1 MHVLGL
7 KLDMPGVD
15 LLRMPLLLLP
25 LLMLG
30 LTGTWWG
37 ISPLTPVLGFV
48 APALLAAA
56 FIQFILCLPIYLRA
70 AAKLLRLKFGGDHLL
85 IVGAT
90 AAFALAVWRYQHLSP
105 VGGAP
110 QLLAIW
116 RDASFGAALPS
127 VAVIGD
133 IVLRAAYRPARKD
146 HRAVP
151 SGTVLVAAGDLIPG
165 DGVVTE
171 GYSEI
176 QDPLGKDDVY
186 PVLVRPGD
194 RVHLGAR
201 NGDGA
206 LRIVIDSDN
215 RADKVDLPPVTRDR
229 LQRLLDRVALATLAL
244 ILAVIAF
251 RVGQN
256 GSTDGMLIP
265 GLRMLSLAAP
275 LGLGLV
281 FSAPSSEIIAAA
293 RRIGLEIRDIAAL
306 DRLRRVGGVAISHR
320 GVLVPDRL
328 KMISAHPVNDLAA
341 TDLIR
346 RAAAVAQIGHDPWG
360 KAILDFAVGYRMRL
374 KPAMTYHAEI
384 GKGISAVTESQQL
397 FLGTREYLE
406 GLGFDCSPL
415 NDAARQA
422 LQQGRRLRWMAET
435 QPERRVIGIL
445 VFGAPSVSGAV
456 EAVKNLDRLG
466 LATAW
471 FANAEDPGHQGLAKH
486 LKIKRLLP
494 IDPQQEATA
503 LAEFREDVG
512 PLLVVAADEVPWEL
526 KSGDIV
532 LPFGHRLVERM
543 GAAQIVTTRH
553 DPRIVVDLF
562 LLAARHR
569 QMVVMNMF
577 IAYGAAL
584 LLALAPF
591 WLGPRSD
598 LGSYEVAVVLLLA
611 LSPLSLRA
619 LSLTANEV
627 DEE

>member
-1 MHVLGL
+1 MQVLGL
-7 KLDMPGVD
+7 KLDMPGLD
-15 LLRMPLLLLP
+15 LARMPLLLLP

-37 ISPLTPVLGFV
+37 LSPLLPVLEFV

-56 FIQFILCLPIYLRA
+56 FIQFIVCAPVYLRA
-70 AAKLLRLKFGGDHLL
+70 AAKLLKMEIGGDHLL

-90 AAFALAVWRYQHLSP
+90 AAFALAVWRYLHLSP
-105 VGGAP
+105 VGGSP

-116 RDASFGAALPS
+116 RDAAFGAALPS
-127 VAVIGD
+127 VAMIGD
-133 IVLRAAYRPARKD
+133 IVLRASFRSARIPAR
-146 HRAVP
+146 RAA
-151 SGTVLVAAGDLIPG
+151 SGTVLVVAGDLIPG
-165 DGVVTE
+165 DGTVIDGV
-171 GYSEI
+171 SEI
-176 QDPLGKDDVY
+176 QDPLGKDDIY

-201 NGDGA
+201 NGDAA
-206 LRIVIDSDN
+206 LNILIDDHDPAAKIV
-215 RADKVDLPPVTRDR
+215 LPPATRDR
-229 LQRLLDRVALATLAL
+229 LQMLLDRVALTAL
-244 ILAVIAF
+244 VLIVAIIAF
-251 RVGQN
+251 RIVQN
-256 GSTDGMLIP
+256 GTISGMFIP
-265 GLRMLSLAAP
+265 SLRMLALAAP

-281 FSAPSSEIIAAA
+281 FSAPTSEVIAAA
-293 RRIGLEIRDIAAL
+293 RRIGLEIRDTKVL
-306 DRLRRVGGVAISHR
+306 DRLRRIGGVVIGHR

-384 GKGISAVTESQQL
+384 GKGISAVTEAQQL
-397 FLGTREYLE
+397 FMGTREYLE
-406 GLGFDCSPL
+406 SRGFDCSPL

-422 LQQGRRLRWMAET
+422 LQQGRRLRWVAET
-435 QPERRVIGIL
+435 HPERRVIGIL

-456 EAVKNLDRLG
+456 ETVKNLDRLG

-471 FANAEDPGHQGLAKH
+471 YADAEDPGHQGLAKH

-494 IDPQQEATA
+494 IVVRPDAAT
-503 LAEFREDVG
+503 LDDFRADVG
-512 PLLVVAADEVPWEL
+512 PLLIVAADEVPREL
-526 KSGDIV
+526 RVGDIV
-532 LPFGHRLVERM
+532 LPFGHRLVERLR
-543 GAAQIVTTRH
+543 GAPIVTTRH
-553 DPRIVVDLF
+553 DPRVIVDLF
-562 LLAARHR
+562 LLASRHK
-569 QMVVMNMF
+569 QMVVVNMI

-591 WLGPRSD
+591 WLGARSD

-619 LSLTANEV
+619 LSMTADEV